1 MDLSEKPP
9 RARYSRSSAAMPP
22 ITHAAY
28 QTSDEHHKFPVLDLK
43 LLKLTLRARSR
54 LSRRHGFHKHTP
66 RRSSKA
72 ANTSAE
78 RSHTERRRE
87 YRGVELLDGFAFRI
101 LVWKKKGFNQFPLAT
116 HNHSGKSFNRLNH
129 PPSGT
134 SGLLSSHVANKT
146 SCSAEIFRSCMR
158 FNRCWKRAGGTLVH
172 RTLGTG

>member
-101 LVWKKKGFNQFPLAT
+101 LVWKKEGFNQFALAT
-116 HNHSGKSFNRLNH
+116 YNPSGKSFK
-129 PPSGT
+129 PSSLGNL
-134 SGLLSSHVANKT
+134 GIAIKP
-146 SCSAEIFRSCMR
+146 
-158 FNRCWKRAGGTLVH
+158 RCE
-172 RTLGTG
+172 